1 MDVGEWLKGIGLGQY
16 EATFFAH
23 DIDVDVLPDLTEADL
38 EKIGLPLGARKR
50 LMKAIANLRLAE
62 SRPPPGALGTAHGI
76 VAKDLVTHERADETK
91 VYPRLR
97 RSLASGYGLAAMS
110 RVHRELLHLAHLLS
124 GMSEGL
130 SEGDIDAIA
139 VRDGQR
145 IIESIETIARIH
157 NAQEE
162 DIYEHAAAG

>member
-1 MDVGEWLKGIGLGQY
+1 MKL
-16 EATFFAH
+16 EASLDRLR
-23 DIDVDVLPDLTEADL
+23 DIV
-38 EKIGLPLGARKR
+38 
-50 LMKAIANLRLAE
+50 
-62 SRPPPGALGTAHGI
+62 GALDSAEPREGVELIREANGI

-124 GMSEGL
+124 RMTEGL

-139 VRDGQR
+139 IRDGPAG
-145 IIESIETIARIH
+145 ARCGQHPRPGFFALQAMIV
-157 NAQEE
+157 
-162 DIYEHAAAG
+162 HAGGSA

>member
-1 MDVGEWLKGIGLGQY
+1 MPCARWAQGEPGGAQACRR
-16 EATFFAH
+16 ATRKRYARN
-23 DIDVDVLPDLTEADL
+23 IW
-38 EKIGLPLGARKR
+38 ARKR
-50 LMKAIANLRLAE
+50 ASIGCATSLAPSTSAEPREGVELIREAN
-62 SRPPPGALGTAHGI
+62 GI
-76 VAKDLVTHERADETK
+76 VAKDLVTRERADETK

-110 RVHRELLHLAHLLS
+110 RLHRELLHLAHLLS
-124 GMSEGL
+124 RMSEGL

-139 VRDGQR
+139 IRDGQR